1 MWQYFSVDLINM
13 NDKVICEFVCCH
25 SIMAGM
31 LCNKMY
37 NFFVYHTIWFWLW
50 FQWDNSSD
58 NRQNP
63 VPVRFQ
69 KIESVTSLFPP
80 PFPQMD
86 IIGAV
91 VIVWRVRGKTIRSVG
106 PISLCLDSFL
116 HVLCVLLYTVC
127 MCRFVTR

>member
-80 PFPQMD
+80 LPSNGHHRSCGDCLEGKGENYQVCWAHFTVLRFIFACIMC
-86 IIGAV
+86 IIV
-91 VIVWRVRGKTIRSVG
+91 Y
-106 PISLCLDSFL
+106 CL
-116 HVLCVLLYTVC
+116 HV
-127 MCRFVTR
+127 